1 MGRQRMR
8 RSGGITDSVDTSLRK
23 LQETVKDGEPGA
35 LQPVGSQSQT

>member
-1 MGRQRMR
+1 MR

-35 LQPVGSQSQT
+35 LQPVGS